1 MKKLLTLMLVT
12 VTTLTA
18 LGVGYALWSETLT
31 IAGTVSTGTVD
42 INFSGGNTAY
52 DDESLESGGVDSL
65 VENGGD
71 PDTTVEDKDVGTC
84 TESDGVGSQS
94 YSITVGTAYPSYD
107 CFFHFDIN
115 YQGTIPAHVQV
126 TQILPTGGNGAFP
139 LQLLHLNCT
148 FDDAQGGGPVPHAGP
163 FALVFNQLHEGAV
176 LDCNGRI
183 HFTNE
188 EALANNIGQG
198 QTYTIGWTITAKQY
212 NEWPITQ

>member
-84 TESDGVGSQS
+84 TESGGVGSQS
-94 YSITVGTAYPSYD
+94 YSITVGIAYPSYD

-148 FDDAQGGGPVPHAGP
+148 FDDAQGGVPSRMLAPSPSFLTSSMKALCSTATGASTSQTRKRWRTTSARARHTPSAGP
-163 FALVFNQLHEGAV
+163 LRPNS
-176 LDCNGRI
+176 
-183 HFTNE
+183 TTS
-188 EALANNIGQG
+188 GQ
-198 QTYTIGWTITAKQY
+198 
-212 NEWPITQ
+212 